1 MKTAVSRFADMVL
14 TLGPKMNRN
23 NLNLYNVTNYFND
36 SIGKGGISS
45 DTVADNETMNMLKKQ
60 NFKVRRFASGLGG
73 GAISEPELILAG
85 DAGVPEY
92 VVREDQLLNVNSS
105 VKSTDPELLKKVEV
119 LIEAVEN
126 LHFII
131 DGEVIGRA
139 NDKYK
144 RDRDRISIG

>member
-92 VVREDQLLNVNSS
+92 VVREDQLLNSHPLNAV
-105 VKSTDPELLKKVEV
+105 DFGEIIQV
-119 LIEAVEN
+119 LNYLREDVQNI
-126 LHFII
+126 HFII
-131 DGEVIGRA
+131 DNEVIGQA